1 MNDADWMR
9 LALEQAKIA
18 QARGEVPVGA
28 VLVADDELLA
38 AAYNMPIMSS
48 DPTAH
53 AEVAVL
59 RSAAAKVRNYRLP
72 ETTLYVTIEPCTLCM
87 GALIHARVR
96 RLVFGAREPRAG
108 AAVSQLRLAE
118 HDFYNHRLEVVEG
131 VLAEECGRLMSEF
144 FRSRRKG
151 CLA

>member
-1 MNDADWMR
+1 MNDVDWMR
-9 LALEQAKIA
+9 LALAQAEIA
-18 QARGEVPVGA
+18 QQRGEVPVGA
-28 VLVADDELLA
+28 VLVADDTLLA
-38 AAYNMPIMSS
+38 EAYNMPITSS

-59 RSAAAKVRNYRLP
+59 RSAAAKLSNYRLP
-72 ETTLYVTIEPCTLCM
+72 ETTLYVTIEPCTMCM

-131 VLAEECGRLMSEF
+131 VLAEECSRLMSDF
-144 FRSRRKG
+144 FRSKRKG
-151 CLA
+151 